1 MIWAVDIGN
10 SRVVSGCLKDKVVL
24 ERDAMD
30 TSQLSSQS
38 EALKWAKRLQRL
50 SPVRGFVVSSVVPK
64 VDGNVRETIRK
75 VTGKAPFF
83 VDARKNAGIPIH
95 YRKRSEVGADRIMN
109 SLAAR
114 ELYGAP
120 VIVVDYGTATT
131 FDVVDSQGAYC
142 GGVILAGIGLSVK
155 ALHEH
160 TAKLPLID
168 FSPVEKPIGT
178 TTQEGIR
185 SGLYYGTLGAT
196 REILLRLRKQLGKVA
211 PAIATG
217 GWCSH
222 FVDTHVFHHIEPDLT
237 LIGMSLLWRKIHAQ
251 H

>member
-10 SRVVSGCLKDKVVL
+10 SSTVSGCMKERVVL
-24 ERDAMD
+24 ERDSIP
-30 TSQLSSQS
+30 TRQLMSLSG
-38 EALKWAKRLQRL
+38 AGKWVKRLQRL
-50 SPVRGFVVSSVVPK
+50 ARVDDFIVSSVVPT
-64 VDGNVRETIRK
+64 VDGKVRKAIHQA
-75 VTGKAPFF
+75 TGKAPFR
-83 VDARKNAGIPIH
+83 VDARKNAGIPVH
-95 YRKRSEVGADRIMN
+95 YRNRSEVGADRVMN

-120 VIVVDYGTATT
+120 IIVVDYGTATT
-131 FDVVDSQGAYC
+131 FDVVDIHGAYC

-155 ALHEH
+155 ALHEQ

-168 FSPVEKPIGT
+168 FTPVDRPIGT

-196 REILLRLRKQLGKVA
+196 REILLRLRKQLGRVA
-211 PAIATG
+211 PAVATG

-222 FVDTHVFHHIEPDLT
+222 FADTHVFHHIEPDLT
-237 LIGMSLLWRKIHAQ
+237 LIGMSILWRKLHAQ